1 MGLADENISAAR
13 DELVEFGTVDI
24 GAFDCPMWHHSWIV
38 FDLSPSNGQWF
49 LDLDSVTLNPGT
61 DEFVVAVKYLLS
73 RGLAI
78 LESTTSQNKTVPVW
92 VKIFGHAAFK
102 FDLPLLVTRTCAQI
116 ESDLNHF
123 RSCFT
128 T

>member
-24 GAFDCPMWHHSWIV
+24 GTFDCPMRHHSWIV

-73 RGLAI
+73 RGLTI
-78 LESTTSQNKTVPVW
+78 LESTTPQDKTVPVW
-92 VKIFGHAAFK
+92 VKIFRGTAFE
-102 FDLPLLVTRTCAQI
+102 FDLPLLVTWTCA
-116 ESDLNHF
+116 
-123 RSCFT
+123 
-128 T
+128 